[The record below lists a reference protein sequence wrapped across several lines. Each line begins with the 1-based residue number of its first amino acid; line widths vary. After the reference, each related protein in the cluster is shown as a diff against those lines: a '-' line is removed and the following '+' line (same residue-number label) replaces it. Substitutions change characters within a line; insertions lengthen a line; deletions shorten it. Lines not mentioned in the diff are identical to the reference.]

1 MGGLIDNLNAWSKQ
15 FDTMTRLICVTSGKG
30 GVGKT
35 TVTSNLGAALTN
47 FGADTVV
54 LDANLTNPN
63 LGFHIG
69 IPLYPKTLH
78 DVLKGDAHITEAMYI
93 HDSGL
98 RVVPAG
104 LSVEDLEDTDP
115 ANLSDVLLDAVG
127 EPDFVLV
134 DSAAGLGNESINAI
148 EASDEVLVVTNP
160 NLPAVTDALKTVNIA
175 EEAGTDV
182 RGVILNMVKG
192 HDSELDTEEVESM
205 IGHPVMME
213 IPHHEKVEE
222 ALSMKKPVVHHEPD
236 HHVSERFKAVAGDL
250 AGVEY
255 EADLSE
261 PGLFSKIMD
270 RFK

>member
-1 MGGLIDNLNAWSKQ
+1 
-15 FDTMTRLICVTSGKG
+15 MTRLICVSSGKG

-35 TVTSNLGAALTN
+35 TVTSNLGAALTH

-78 DVLKGDAHITEAMYI
+78 DVLRGDAHITEAMYI

-104 LSVEDLEDTDP
+104 LSVEDLKDTSP
-115 ANLSDVLLDAVG
+115 ENLSDVLLDAVG
-127 EPDFVLV
+127 EPDFVLI

-148 EASDEVLVVTNP
+148 EASDEVMIVTNP

-175 EEAGTDV
+175 EEAGTEV
-182 RGVILNMVKG
+182 TGVVLNMVKD
-192 HDSELDTEEVESM
+192 HDSELSTEEVESM
-205 IGHPVMME
+205 IGYKVLME
-213 IPHHEKVEE
+213 IPDHEKVQE
-222 ALSMKKPVVHHEPD
+222 ALAAKKPVVHHDPD
-236 HHVSERFKAVAGDL
+236 HHVSERFKKVAADVHGL
-250 AGVEY
+250 EY
-255 EADLSE
+255 EPKLQEEGFLDRI
-261 PGLFSKIMD
+261 FSKF
-270 RFK
+270 R

>member
-1 MGGLIDNLNAWSKQ
+1 
-15 FDTMTRLICVTSGKG
+15 MTRLICVSSGKG

-35 TVTSNLGAALTN
+35 TATANIGAALTQ

-69 IPLYPKTLH
+69 IPLYPTTLH

-104 LSVEDLEDTDP
+104 LSVDDLRDTSPD
-115 ANLSDVLLDAVG
+115 NLSDVLLDAVG

-134 DSAAGLGNESINAI
+134 DSAAGLGQESVSAI

-160 NLPAVTDALKTVNIA
+160 KLPAVTDALKTVDIA
-175 EEAGTDV
+175 EESGTEV
-182 RGVILNMVKG
+182 TGVVLNMVKD
-192 HDSELDTEEVESM
+192 HESELDKEEVESM
-205 IGHPVMME
+205 IGYDVIAE

-222 ALSMKKPVVHHEPD
+222 ALSVKKPVVNHEPD
-236 HHVSERFKAVAGDL
+236 HNVSERFKGVSADI
-250 AGVEY
+250 AGVSY
-255 EADLSE
+255 EPDITE
-261 PGLFSKIMD
+261 PGFFQTLLD
-270 RFK
+270 RVR

>member
-1 MGGLIDNLNAWSKQ
+1 
-15 FDTMTRLICVTSGKG
+15 MTRLICVSSGKG

-35 TVTSNLGAALTN
+35 TVTSNLGAALTE

-104 LSVEDLEDTDP
+104 LSVEDLKDTSP
-115 ANLSDVLLDAVG
+115 ENLSDVLLDAVG
-127 EPDFVLV
+127 EPDFVLI

-148 EASDEVLVVTNP
+148 EASDELMVVTNP

-182 RGVILNMVKG
+182 TGVVLNKVKG
-192 HDSELDTEEVESM
+192 HDSELSQEEVESM
-205 IGHPVMME
+205 IGYEVLMN
-213 IPHHEKVEE
+213 IPEHEKVQE
-222 ALSMKKPVVHHEPD
+222 ALSAKKPVIHHEPD
-236 HHVSERFKAVAGDL
+236 HHISERFKKIAADIHGLEYNPDL
-250 AGVEY
+250 EEDGFL
-255 EADLSE
+255 DKLI
-261 PGLFSKIMD
+261 GKF
-270 RFK
+270 R

>member
-1 MGGLIDNLNAWSKQ
+1 
-15 FDTMTRLICVTSGKG
+15 MTRLVCVSSGKG
-30 GVGKT
+30 GTGKT
-35 TVTSNLGAALTN
+35 TVTSNIGAALTQ
-47 FGADTVV
+47 FGSDTIV

-63 LGFHIG
+63 LGFHLG

-104 LSVEDLEDTDP
+104 LSIEDLVDTSP
-115 ANLSDVLLDAVG
+115 ENLSDVLLDTVG

-148 EASDEVLVVTNP
+148 EASDETIIVTNP

-182 RGVILNMVKG
+182 LGVVLNRVNG
-192 HDSELDTEEVESM
+192 HDSELNASEVESM
-205 IGHPVMME
+205 IGYEVLME
-213 IPHHEKVEE
+213 VPEHEKVQE
-222 ALSMKKPVVHHEPD
+222 ALASKKPVVHHEPE
-236 HHVSERFKAVAGDL
+236 HHVSERFRGVAAQVAGL
-250 AGVEY
+250 EY
-255 EADLSE
+255 EPDIQE
-261 PGLFSKIMD
+261 KGFISKLMQ
-270 RFK
+270 RFR

>member
-1 MGGLIDNLNAWSKQ
+1 
-15 FDTMTRLICVTSGKG
+15 MTRLICVSSGKG
-30 GVGKT
+30 GTGKT
-35 TVTSNLGAALTN
+35 TTTSNLGAALTH
-47 FGADTVV
+47 FGSDTIV

-63 LGFHIG
+63 LGFHLG

-93 HDSGL
+93 HNSGL

-104 LSVEDLEDTDP
+104 LSIEDLVDTSPD
-115 ANLSDVLLDAVG
+115 NLSDVLLDTVG

-182 RGVILNMVKG
+182 LGVVLNRVNG
-192 HDSELDTEEVESM
+192 HESELDAEEVESM
-205 IGHPVMME
+205 LGYQVIMDVPEHN
-213 IPHHEKVEE
+213 KVQE
-222 ALSMKKPVVHHEPD
+222 ALSVKKPVVHHEPD
-236 HHVSERFKAVAGDL
+236 HHVSERFKAVA
-250 AGVEY
+250 AEVANIEY
-255 EADLSE
+255 EPDLRE
-261 PGLFSKIMD
+261 KGFFAKFMEK
-270 RFK
+270 FK

>member
-1 MGGLIDNLNAWSKQ
+1 
-15 FDTMTRLICVTSGKG
+15 MTRLICVSSGKG

-35 TVTSNLGAALTN
+35 TVTGNLGAALTH
-47 FGADTVV
+47 FGADTIV

-104 LSVEDLEDTDP
+104 LSVEDLKDTSP
-115 ANLSDVLLDAVG
+115 ENLSDVLLDAVG
-127 EPDFVLV
+127 EPDFVLI

-148 EASDEVLVVTNP
+148 EASDELLVVTNP

-175 EEAGTDV
+175 EEAGTEV
-182 RGVILNMVKG
+182 TGIVLNKVKG
-192 HDSELDTEEVESM
+192 HESELDTSEVESM
-205 IGHPVMME
+205 IGYDVLME
-213 IPHHEKVEE
+213 VPDHEKVQE
-222 ALSMKKPVVHHEPD
+222 ALAAKKPVVHHEPD
-236 HHVSERFKAVAGDL
+236 HHVSERFKAVAADVHGLEYDPDL
-250 AGVEY
+250 EEEGFL
-255 EADLSE
+255 D
-261 PGLFSKIMD
+261 KILGKF
-270 RFK
+270 R

>member
-1 MGGLIDNLNAWSKQ
+1 
-15 FDTMTRLICVTSGKG
+15 MTRLMCISSGKG

-35 TVTSNLGAALTN
+35 TVTANLGAALTH

-104 LSVEDLEDTDP
+104 LSVEDLRDTSP
-115 ANLSDVLLDAVG
+115 GNLSDVLLDAVG
-127 EPDFVLV
+127 EPDYVLI

-175 EEAGTDV
+175 EEAGTEV
-182 RGVILNMVKG
+182 TGVVLNMVKD
-192 HDSELDTEEVESM
+192 HDSELDEEEVESM
-205 IGHPVMME
+205 IGYEVLAK
-213 IPHHEKVEE
+213 IPHDETVEE
-222 ALSMKKPVVHHEPD
+222 ALAAKKPIVHHSPD
-236 HHVSERFKAVAGDL
+236 HHVSERFKGVAADL
-250 AGVEY
+250 HGIEY
-255 EADLSE
+255 EPDISQGGLLDDLLS
-261 PGLFSKIMD
+261 
-270 RFK
+270 RFR

>member
-1 MGGLIDNLNAWSKQ
+1 
-15 FDTMTRLICVTSGKG
+15 MTRLICVSSGKG

-35 TVTSNLGAALTN
+35 TVTSNLGAALTH

-78 DVLKGDAHITEAMYI
+78 DVLRGDAHITEAMYI

-104 LSVEDLEDTDP
+104 LSVEDLKDTSP
-115 ANLSDVLLDAVG
+115 ENLSDVLLDAVG
-127 EPDFVLV
+127 EPDFVLI

-148 EASDEVLVVTNP
+148 EASDEVMIVTNP

-182 RGVILNMVKG
+182 TGVVLNMVKD
-192 HDSELDTEEVESM
+192 HDSELSTEEVESM
-205 IGHPVMME
+205 IGYEVLME
-213 IPHHEKVEE
+213 IPDHEKVQE
-222 ALSMKKPVVHHEPD
+222 ALAAKKPVVHHDPD
-236 HHVSERFKAVAGDL
+236 HHMSERFKKVAADVHGL
-250 AGVEY
+250 EY
-255 EADLSE
+255 EPNLQED
-261 PGLFSKIMD
+261 GFFDKIFSKF
-270 RFK
+270 R

>member
-1 MGGLIDNLNAWSKQ
+1 
-15 FDTMTRLICVTSGKG
+15 MTRLICVSSGKG

-35 TVTSNLGAALTN
+35 TVTSNVGAALTE

-104 LSVEDLEDTDP
+104 LSVEDLQDTSP
-115 ANLSDVLLDAVG
+115 ENLSDVLLDTVG
-127 EPDFVLV
+127 EPDFVLI

-175 EEAGTDV
+175 EESGTEIT
-182 RGVILNMVKG
+182 GVVLNKVKG
-192 HDSELDTEEVESM
+192 HDAELETSEVESM
-205 IGHPVMME
+205 IGHPVIME
-213 IPHHEKVEE
+213 VPHHDKVEE
-222 ALSMKKPVVHHEPD
+222 ALAMKKPLVHHEPD

-250 AGVEY
+250 AGMNY
-255 EADLSE
+255 EPELKEESFFEKILS
-261 PGLFSKIMD
+261 
-270 RFK
+270 RFR

>member
-1 MGGLIDNLNAWSKQ
+1 
-15 FDTMTRLICVTSGKG
+15 MTRLICVSSGKG

-104 LSVEDLEDTDP
+104 LSVDDLRDTSPD
-115 ANLSDVLLDAVG
+115 NLADVLLDAIG

-134 DSAAGLGNESINAI
+134 DSAAGLGNESLNAI
-148 EASDEVLVVTNP
+148 EASDEVLIVTNP
-160 NLPAVTDALKTVNIA
+160 NLPAVTDALKTVNVA

-182 RGVILNMVKG
+182 SGVVLNMVKG
-192 HDSELDTEEVESM
+192 HDAELSTEEVESM
-205 IGHPVMME
+205 IGYEVLME

-222 ALSMKKPVVHHEPD
+222 ALAVKKPVVHHEPD
-236 HHVSERFKAVAGDL
+236 HHVSERFKGVAADVAGLD
-250 AGVEY
+250 Y
-255 EADLSE
+255 EPQIQGDT
-261 PGLFSKIMD
+261 FID
-270 RFK
+270 RVLKVFR

>member
-1 MGGLIDNLNAWSKQ
+1 
-15 FDTMTRLICVTSGKG
+15 MTRLICVSSGKG

-35 TVTSNLGAALTN
+35 TVTSNLGAALTH

-78 DVLKGDAHITEAMYI
+78 DVLRGDAHITEAMYI

-104 LSVEDLEDTDP
+104 LSVEDLKDTSP
-115 ANLSDVLLDAVG
+115 EKLSDVLLDAVG

-148 EASDEVLVVTNP
+148 EASDEVMIVTNP

-175 EEAGTDV
+175 EEAGTEV
-182 RGVILNMVKG
+182 TGVVLNMVKD
-192 HDSELDTEEVESM
+192 HDSELSTEEVESM
-205 IGHPVMME
+205 IGYKVLME
-213 IPHHEKVEE
+213 IPDHEKVQE
-222 ALSMKKPVVHHEPD
+222 ALAAKKPVVHHDPD
-236 HHVSERFKAVAGDL
+236 HHVSERFKKVAADVHGL
-250 AGVEY
+250 EY
-255 EADLSE
+255 EPKLQEEGFLDRI
-261 PGLFSKIMD
+261 FSKF
-270 RFK
+270 R